1 VRRLLAVPAV
11 LLLLLLPAEVSA
23 TPGDPGSLAGAAAL
37 ANAALRPDTPPPGAN
52 DWSCVPPPE
61 HPRPV
66 VLVHATFSN
75 MTYNWFALSPLLA
88 ERGYCVFAFN
98 YGQRPGRVVGL
109 PGSRLPGGVAPV
121 AESAAELAAFVE
133 EVAARTGAPRVDLVG
148 HSQGGLMPRH
158 YLKFLGGAARVH
170 HLVGLAPPNHGTSVV
185 GLARLP
191 GAPELLAA
199 GLGRSVADQVVGSEF
214 LRALNAGG
222 DTVPGVRYTVI
233 ATRYDEVV
241 TPYTSA
247 FLDGPRV
254 TNITLQRLCG
264 PAQASEHLAVPFD
277 PAVLRHVL
285 NALDPA
291 HARPATCGLA
301 LPVVGGLAAVR

>member
-1 VRRLLAVPAV
+1 MWRLLVVSVLVP
-11 LLLLLLPAEVSA
+11 LLLWSSGVSA
-23 TPGDPGSLAGAAAL
+23 ASGVLVGRSGAAAL
-37 ANAALRPDTPPPGAN
+37 ANAALRPDTPPDGAN
-52 DWSCVPPPE
+52 DWSCAPSPA

-66 VLVHATFSN
+66 VLVHGTVEN
-75 MTYNWFALSPLLA
+75 MTYNWFALAPLLA
-88 ERGYCVFAFN
+88 DEGYCVFAFN

-109 PGSRLPGGVAPV
+109 PGSRLAGGVAPI
-121 AESAAELAAFVE
+121 AESAAELAAFVD
-133 EVAARTGAPRVDLVG
+133 EVRYRTGAAEVDLVG

-158 YLKFLGGAARVH
+158 YLKFLGGAAAVH
-170 HLVGLAPPNHGTSVV
+170 HLVALAPPNHGTTVL
-185 GLARLP
+185 GLSRLP
-191 GAPELLAA
+191 GVPELLAA
-199 GLGRSVADQVVGSEF
+199 GLGESVADQVVGSDF

-247 FLDGPRV
+247 FLDGPEV

-264 PAQASEHLAVPFD
+264 PAHASEHLAVPFD
-277 PAVLRHVL
+277 QAALRHVL

-291 HARPATCGLA
+291 HARPVACGLA
-301 LPVVGGLAAVR
+301 LPVVGG